1 METVAF
7 VSGNVE
13 RCPMKLS
20 VPVSILTVVKQ
31 DMIKKY
37 EIAKAKVL
45 GISKSGGFGIYPDG

>member
-1 METVAF
+1 MAF